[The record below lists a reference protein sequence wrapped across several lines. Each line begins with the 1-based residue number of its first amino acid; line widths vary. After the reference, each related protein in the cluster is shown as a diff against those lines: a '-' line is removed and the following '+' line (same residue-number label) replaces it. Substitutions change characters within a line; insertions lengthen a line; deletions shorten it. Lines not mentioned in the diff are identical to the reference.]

1 MKFASLFFFPFSSLF
16 DVWVFTSDLIYWNPR
31 WWVFNPWWICLL
43 LYFYF
48 FFFFSLFDVWI
59 FAYDLYHFGACGD
72 GFSSCGDEVY
82 IFYIWVFRPMLIS
95 KIKRPRYQTEQYP
108 QATTFPWFIYPYPW
122 ALLSFSKLLLN
133 LFKFYKKELLIFTL
147 K

>member
-1 MKFASLFFFPFSSLF
+1 MVMNFASLFFFLCLMFGFLH
-16 DVWVFTSDLIYWNPR
+16 LIWSIETR
-31 WWVFNPWWICLL
+31 
-43 LYFYF
+43 
-48 FFFFSLFDVWI
+48 
-59 FAYDLYHFGACGD
+59 GD
-72 GFSSCGDEVY
+72 GFSTCGELVCFSIFFFFVWCWVFASNLFHFGARGDGFSTRGDEVY

-95 KIKRPRYQTEQYP
+95 KIKWPRYQIEQYP

-133 LFKFYKKELLIFTL
+133 LFKFYKKELLIFSL